1 MPKYLVHGEQDFIG
15 QLRQL
20 VGRKAERSPQV
31 AERVASIIEQVRAH
45 GDEALISLTKS
56 LDGHEISTDSI
67 RLSDAQIQE
76 SLGRTPDDVIKA
88 LEFAAERIRRFHML
102 QMPKDIT
109 SEDGA
114 GGEYALRW
122 VPVDAAGL
130 YVPGGQASYPSSVL
144 MNAIPALTA
153 GVSRLAMVVPTP
165 KGIRN
170 DAVVAAAHVAGVTEI
185 YCVGGAQ
192 AVAALAL
199 GTDSMAPVDVIVGP
213 GNAYVAEAKR
223 QLFGQVGIDMVAGP
237 SEVLVVADHGLDP
250 SIAAMDLLAQ
260 AEHDADA
267 QSILLTDDAAYG
279 RQVSDAVEKH
289 LENLSR
295 SEIAGA
301 SWAHN
306 GGIVVAPRTEFAEI
320 INLIAPEHLELAIS
334 EPQEISAKVR
344 HAGAIFMGN
353 NTPEA
358 VGDYVGGPNH
368 VLPTSGSARF
378 SSGLSVFDFLKRST
392 LLTCTIGSLKLLG
405 PVAAT
410 LADAEGLSAHAA
422 SVRMRLDG
430 GDSDRG

>member
-1 MPKYLVHGEQDFIG
+1 
-15 QLRQL
+15 
-20 VGRKAERSPQV
+20 
-31 AERVASIIEQVRAH
+31 
-45 GDEALISLTKS
+45 
-56 LDGHEISTDSI
+56 
-67 RLSDAQIQE
+67 
-76 SLGRTPDDVIKA
+76 
-88 LEFAAERIRRFHML
+88 
-102 QMPKDIT
+102 
-109 SEDGA
+109 
-114 GGEYALRW
+114 
-122 VPVDAAGL
+122 
-130 YVPGGQASYPSSVL
+130 
-144 MNAIPALTA
+144 
-153 GVSRLAMVVPTP
+153 
-165 KGIRN
+165 
-170 DAVVAAAHVAGVTEI
+170 
-185 YCVGGAQ
+185 
-192 AVAALAL
+192 
-199 GTDSMAPVDVIVGP
+199 
-213 GNAYVAEAKR
+213 
-223 QLFGQVGIDMVAGP
+223 
-237 SEVLVVADHGLDP
+237 
-250 SIAAMDLLAQ
+250 MDLLAQ
-260 AEHDADA
+260 AVSMTLTPN
-267 QSILLTDDAAYG
+267 QFLLTDDAAYG

-295 SEIAGA
+295 SKIAGA

-334 EPQEISAKVR
+334 EPEEISAKVR

>member
-1 MPKYLVHGEQDFIG
+1 MPKYLVHGTEDFFP
-15 QLRQL
+15 QLREL
-20 VGRKAERSPQV
+20 VGRKAERSPMV
-31 AERVASIIEQVRAH
+31 AERVANIIEQVRAQ
-45 GDEALISLTKS
+45 GDDALISLTAQ
-56 LDGHEISTDSI
+56 LDGHDLTCQSM
-67 RLSDAQIQE
+67 RLDRDQIQE
-76 SLGRTPDDVIKA
+76 SLRNTPTALIEA

-102 QMPKDIT
+102 QIPKNI
-109 SEDGA
+109 SSQDGA
-114 GGEYALRW
+114 GGHYALRW

-144 MNAIPALTA
+144 MNAIPAITA
-153 GVSRLAMVVPTP
+153 GVGRLAMVVPTP
-165 KGIRN
+165 NGQRN
-170 DAVVAAAHVAGVTEI
+170 DAVIAAAHVAGVGEI

-199 GTDSMAPVDVIVGP
+199 GTDSIAPVDVIVGP

-237 SEVLVVADHGLDP
+237 SEVLVVADQGFDP
-250 SIAAMDLLAQ
+250 AIAAMDLLAQ

-267 QSILLTDDAAYG
+267 QSILLTDDAAYADRVEQAV
-279 RQVSDAVEKH
+279 RQH
-289 LENLSR
+289 LETLPR
-295 SEIAGA
+295 AGIAGK
-301 SWAHN
+301 SWENN
-306 GGIVVAPRTEFAEI
+306 GGLLVAPRNEFANI
-320 INLIAPEHLELAIS
+320 INMIAPEHLELAIS
-334 EPQEISAKVR
+334 MPEEISAKVR

-353 NTPEA
+353 HTPEA

-392 LLTCTIGSLKLLG
+392 VLTCTPQSLGHLG

-410 LADAEGLSAHAA
+410 LADAEGLSAHAL

-430 GDSDRG
+430 GDSD